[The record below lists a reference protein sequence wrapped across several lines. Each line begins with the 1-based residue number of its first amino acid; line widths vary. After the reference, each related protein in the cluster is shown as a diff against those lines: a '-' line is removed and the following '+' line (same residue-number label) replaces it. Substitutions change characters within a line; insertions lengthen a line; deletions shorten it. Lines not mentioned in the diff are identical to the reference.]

1 MITDEEGLLTAAGL
15 AAFCTSGEAM
25 AFLIFNLL
33 CAPCFAA
40 IGAMR
45 RELGTWKATGFAVL
59 YQCILAWCAS
69 LVFYQL
75 WRIVHGMFDPIGFV
89 IAVAVCCVY
98 GYFLVAKDPVGA
110 IRKNMEKVKAGGA
123 AE

>member
-1 MITDEEGLLTAAGL
+1 MVALR
-15 AAFCTSGEAM
+15 
-25 AFLIFNLL
+25 
-33 CAPCFAA
+33 AA
-40 IGAMR
+40 IFSRESLSFLRSRATTFSGA
-45 RELGTWKATGFAVL
+45 
-59 YQCILAWCAS
+59 
-69 LVFYQL
+69 

>member
-1 MITDEEGLLTAAGL
+1 
-15 AAFCTSGEAM
+15 
-25 AFLIFNLL
+25 
-33 CAPCFAA
+33 
-40 IGAMR
+40 
-45 RELGTWKATGFAVL
+45 
-59 YQCILAWCAS
+59 
-69 LVFYQL
+69 
-75 WRIVHGMFDPIGFV
+75 MFDPIGFV